1 MALSDW
7 INAVLCVLSFILA
20 AISVITV
27 IITLKQNNKMIE
39 NSTRPYIVLYSNVT
53 YFQDTKFY
61 IILKNFGQSGAIIE
75 SFTCNID
82 LFKYYHSDE
91 KKPFEHINGTF
102 IAPQQSFMVCVNPVK
117 LYEDKVEKINFN
129 ISYSNELKK
138 YNEEY
143 EINFLAYTD
152 SYLSR
157 ASTKDK
163 ELKIIS
169 YTLQDLVE
177 KLL

>member
-1 MALSDW
+1 
-7 INAVLCVLSFILA
+7 
-20 AISVITV
+20 
-27 IITLKQNNKMIE
+27 
-39 NSTRPYIVLYSNVT
+39 
-53 YFQDTKFY
+53 
-61 IILKNFGQSGAIIE
+61 
-75 SFTCNID
+75 
-82 LFKYYHSDE
+82 
-91 KKPFEHINGTF
+91 
-102 IAPQQSFMVCVNPVK
+102 MVCVDPVK
-117 LYEDKVEKINFN
+117 LYEDKVEKINFE

-138 YNEEY
+138 YTEEY